1 MLRQNALDTL
11 RVLLKYQAIPI
22 INENDSIATDEI
34 VYGDND
40 TLSAIT
46 ARLVGADLLV
56 LLSDIEGLY
65 DADPSQ
71 DPKAQKIDV
80 VETIDAHILA
90 MAGESSSS
98 LGTGGM
104 ITKLQAAQIATEA
117 GCDMVIASGADPC
130 ILYDLIEGKNCGTL
144 FRARR

>member
-1 MLRQNALDTL
+1 M
-11 RVLLKYQAIPI
+11 LLKYQAIPI

-65 DADPSQ
+65 DACLLYTSQ
-71 DPKAQKIDV
+71 TLSFKKI
-80 VETIDAHILA
+80 I
-90 MAGESSSS
+90 
-98 LGTGGM
+98 
-104 ITKLQAAQIATEA
+104 
-117 GCDMVIASGADPC
+117 PC
-130 ILYDLIEGKNCGTL
+130 
-144 FRARR
+144 